1 MPVYCIT
8 GANRGLGL
16 EFVRQLAA
24 NSENTILATS
34 RSTSGD
40 DVSDLKAVSSPNT
53 HILQCDV
60 SDVDSIKSFVGE
72 AGKVLGGGKKIDFLL
87 NNAGVNYKSEQ
98 TSLKMDPEAILQN
111 VRINVIGPAK
121 VVEFFYEADLLAE
134 NVRILNMTSGLGSME
149 RSLGITPRK
158 CAPYSISKAA
168 LNMLAVHLSDDL
180 KAKLPGVAVIV
191 MDPGWVKTRMGGDGA
206 ILEAKDS
213 IGGMLKVLHGLKSE
227 DNGKFY
233 TYDGSEV
240 PW

>member
-16 EFVRQLAA
+16 EFVRQLA
-24 NSENTILATS
+24 ENPQNVILATS
-34 RSTSGD
+34 RSTSPD
-40 DVSDLKAVSSPNT
+40 DISDLKAVSSPNT

-60 SDVDSIKSFVGE
+60 ADVDSIKSFVGE
-72 AGKVLGGGKKIDFLL
+72 AGKVLGGKKIDFLL

-98 TSLKMDPEAILQN
+98 TSLHMDPEAILQN

-121 VVEFFYEADLLAE
+121 VVQFFYEAGLLSE

-149 RSLGITPRK
+149 KSSTIRPRK
-158 CAPYSISKAA
+158 CAPYSISKAG
-168 LNMLAVHLSDDL
+168 LNMLAVHLADDL
-180 KAKLPGVAVIV
+180 KAKLPGVVVIV
-191 MDPGWVKTRMGGDGA
+191 MDPGWVKTRMGGEGA
-206 ILEAKDS
+206 ILEAQDS
-213 IGGMLKVLHGLKSE
+213 IGGMLKIVHGLKSE
-227 DNGKFY
+227 DNGKFF